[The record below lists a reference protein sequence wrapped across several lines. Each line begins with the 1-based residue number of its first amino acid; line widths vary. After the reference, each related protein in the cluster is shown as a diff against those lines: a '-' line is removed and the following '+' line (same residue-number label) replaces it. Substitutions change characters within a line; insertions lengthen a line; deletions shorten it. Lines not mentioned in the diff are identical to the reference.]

1 VSDTILLM
9 MIQLVSGALATLF
22 AILLWAKTRDSAW
35 MLVIIGVILWYGRIL
50 FEALELFGIARLEVS
65 IRWLNILALAALEN
79 LPILF
84 IALGIIV
91 MVGRKT

>member
-1 VSDTILLM
+1 M